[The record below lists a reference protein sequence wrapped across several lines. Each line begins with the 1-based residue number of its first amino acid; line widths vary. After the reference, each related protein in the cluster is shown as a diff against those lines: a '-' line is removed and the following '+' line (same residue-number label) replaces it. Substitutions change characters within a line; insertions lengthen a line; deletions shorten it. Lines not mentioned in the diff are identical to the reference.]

1 MEKASTLREAPGR
14 FIALCTAA
22 FALCMFAAS
31 VSALSGVS
39 ARSALGFALCF
50 AAFALA
56 GAGAYLAARRLS
68 ERALPALVVL
78 AALLVRAPFA
88 LLPDAEQVSDFALL
102 YDAAKDLAG
111 GDASALSGE
120 YFLRWGYQVPFVLYE
135 ALVIRLGGG
144 AAALRV
150 LNLLW
155 TAGASGL
162 VYTLSRRFAG
172 PGAGFS
178 AGLLYAV
185 YPGALILAG
194 VLTNQHI
201 SLFFCLLGMWLIVE
215 RGPFAEGGTPASRAL
230 YGAAAGLSLSLA
242 GLMRPESVLALAAAV
257 VTAAVLLISRRL
269 SFRRLILPLAAVFA
283 AYFALNAAASAAVSA
298 SGIAPGGIGNSR
310 PEWKFILGLD
320 TESGGTYSEADEYI
334 LDIADDAERHE
345 AAGEAIRSSLEGC
358 DDLAGF
364 FWGKLEGLWG
374 SQEDLSF
381 VAGGLPLAAELVI
394 AERAAFL
401 LAAAL
406 AALGCVSA
414 LRRRAG
420 AAELMG
426 MCALSAAF
434 ICYLFIEIQPRYRYG
449 TVPFI
454 FMLAAG
460 AGRLSYGHR
469 GEKRV

>member
-1 MEKASTLREAPGR
+1 MKKADTLRELPGR
-14 FIALCTAA
+14 FIALCAAA
-22 FALCMFAAS
+22 FALCMLAAS
-31 VSALSGVS
+31 VSALRGVS
-39 ARSALGFALCF
+39 AKSALGLALSL

-56 GAGAYLAARRLS
+56 AFSAYLAARRLP

-88 LLPDAEQVSDFALL
+88 MLPDAEQVSDFALL
-102 YDAAKDLAG
+102 YDSAASLAG

-120 YFLRWGYQVPFVLYE
+120 YFLHWGYQVPFVLYE

-144 AAALRV
+144 VGALRV

-162 VYTLSRRFAG
+162 VYLFARKFAG
-172 PGAGFS
+172 PRAGFA

-215 RGPFAEGGTPASRAL
+215 RGPFAEGGTPVSRAL

-242 GLMRPESVLALAAAV
+242 GLMRPESVLALASTV
-257 VTAAVLLISRRL
+257 VTAAVLLIARHV

-283 AYFALNAAASAAVSA
+283 AYFALNAAASAVVSA

-310 PEWKFILGLD
+310 PEWKFVIGLD
-320 TESGGTYSEADEYI
+320 TESGGTYSEANEYI
-334 LDIADDAERHE
+334 LDIADDAERRE
-345 AAGEAIRSSLEGC
+345 AAGEAIRASLEGC

-364 FWGKLEGLWG
+364 FWGKVEGLWG

-381 VAGGLPLAAELVI
+381 VTGGLPMESALVI

-406 AALGCVSA
+406 AALSCVAA

-426 MCALSAAF
+426 MCMVSAAF
-434 ICYLFIEIQPRYRYG
+434 VCYLFIELQPRYR
-449 TVPFI
+449 
-454 FMLAAG
+454 
-460 AGRLSYGHR
+460 
-469 GEKRV
+469 

>member
-1 MEKASTLREAPGR
+1 M
-14 FIALCTAA
+14 
-22 FALCMFAAS
+22 
-31 VSALSGVS
+31 
-39 ARSALGFALCF
+39 
-50 AAFALA
+50 
-56 GAGAYLAARRLS
+56 
-68 ERALPALVVL
+68 
-78 AALLVRAPFA
+78 
-88 LLPDAEQVSDFALL
+88 
-102 YDAAKDLAG
+102 
-111 GDASALSGE
+111 
-120 YFLRWGYQVPFVLYE
+120 
-135 ALVIRLGGG
+135 
-144 AAALRV
+144 

-162 VYTLSRRFAG
+162 VYLFARKFAG
-172 PGAGFS
+172 PRAGFA

-215 RGPFAEGGTPASRAL
+215 RGPFAEGGTPTSRAL

-242 GLMRPESVLALAAAV
+242 GLMRPESVLALASAV
-257 VTAAVLLISRRL
+257 VTAAVLLIARRVSL
-269 SFRRLILPLAAVFA
+269 RRLILPLAAVFA
-283 AYFALNAAASAAVSA
+283 AYFALNAAASAVVSA

-310 PEWKFILGLD
+310 PEWKFVIGLD
-320 TESGGTYSEADEYI
+320 TESGGTYSEANEYI
-334 LDIADDAERHE
+334 LDIADDAERRE
-345 AAGEAIRSSLEGC
+345 AAGEAIRASLEGC

-364 FWGKLEGLWG
+364 FWGKVEGLWG

-381 VAGGLPLAAELVI
+381 VTGGLPMESALVI

-406 AALGCVSA
+406 AALSCVAA

-420 AAELMG
+420 AAELMD

-454 FMLAAG
+454 FILAAG
-460 AGRLSYGHR
+460 AGRLRYGHR